1 MPAHIATES
10 RHRDSTATAAGPES
24 RRAYQPS
31 EPATA
36 MMQSRRQP
44 FRLSAYNHTFART
57 CASSFGYEERIQ
69 CEERRGGGR
78 RQGQG
83 RLMNPSLPVTPAPGP
98 GPPHTKSPIIMRDIC
113 FAYRRYDKGIYP
125 ARLIFGRP

>member
-1 MPAHIATES
+1 MRAHIATES

-44 FRLSAYNHTFART
+44 FRLSIMV
-57 CASSFGYEERIQ
+57 RIYS
-69 CEERRGGGR
+69 GR
-78 RQGQG
+78 AVE
-83 RLMNPSLPVTPAPGP
+83 S
-98 GPPHTKSPIIMRDIC
+98 C
-113 FAYRRYDKGIYP
+113 
-125 ARLIFGRP
+125 